1 MGRIFALSV
10 LVATTPLA
18 LLAVRMRKDPV
29 FAAEVQQEVE
39 SRFGPMPALFAAFQP
54 QDNGKTELD
63 NAQPI
68 VIHHSAGE
76 PVRNK
81 EMIADASA
89 AADVDLGVTEPIIEP
104 AVVSSSLNSKEE
116 DVHSVQNAVSAEDQ
130 DVQTLEVPSLHLL
143 QAEMEESSRKDA
155 SAAAKKEED
164 ARYVEPGEQFS
175 QPQPQFDASAF
186 VEEVPVTVTAT
197 SEPLFSVAAPE
208 KVTVEVSAPLSTTT
222 TVTTDAPLL
231 PASSSTSSSS
241 APVSSTATTVP
252 SSVTEPSVA
261 AVESQPAAPVE
272 PTVVYVERQESHEE
286 RAKSIRL
293 TPEEY
298 DARLSERVLAA
309 VADASAALTAEAE
322 ERLRHQE
329 EELRNKY
336 QARLFAIERSLT
348 EKYNEERSTRLSE
361 LGQLKGRASEALAV
375 VASLSAHRSHAAGYH
390 MLGQSLASLT
400 HAIESAGSFDRELA
414 IAKRAA
420 AQAGREVADVVSVLD
435 AYGAQGVRSLGQLSA
450 RFETVFR
457 EARRAC
463 FIPHHS
469 GVFGFLFGTMVA
481 KVTRPL
487 AEVDAAD
494 TSAEARLVRARKM
507 LQDGNLDAA
516 VAEVRQ
522 IGGLPGKLAREWLA
536 EASAR
541 LTAEHVLSFLRA
553 EMVVHSASF
562 DESF

>member
-1 MGRIFALSV
+1 
-10 LVATTPLA
+10 
-18 LLAVRMRKDPV
+18 
-29 FAAEVQQEVE
+29 
-39 SRFGPMPALFAAFQP
+39 
-54 QDNGKTELD
+54 
-63 NAQPI
+63 
-68 VIHHSAGE
+68 
-76 PVRNK
+76 
-81 EMIADASA
+81 
-89 AADVDLGVTEPIIEP
+89 
-104 AVVSSSLNSKEE
+104 
-116 DVHSVQNAVSAEDQ
+116 
-130 DVQTLEVPSLHLL
+130 
-143 QAEMEESSRKDA
+143 
-155 SAAAKKEED
+155 
-164 ARYVEPGEQFS
+164 
-175 QPQPQFDASAF
+175 
-186 VEEVPVTVTAT
+186 
-197 SEPLFSVAAPE
+197 
-208 KVTVEVSAPLSTTT
+208 
-222 TVTTDAPLL
+222 
-231 PASSSTSSSS
+231 
-241 APVSSTATTVP
+241 
-252 SSVTEPSVA
+252 
-261 AVESQPAAPVE
+261 
-272 PTVVYVERQESHEE
+272 
-286 RAKSIRL
+286 
-293 TPEEY
+293 
-298 DARLSERVLAA
+298 
-309 VADASAALTAEAE
+309 
-322 ERLRHQE
+322 
-329 EELRNKY
+329 
-336 QARLFAIERSLT
+336 
-348 EKYNEERSTRLSE
+348 
-361 LGQLKGRASEALAV
+361 
-375 VASLSAHRSHAAGYH
+375 